1 MCIKWITNENLLYS
15 TGNSYPCQ
23 SPKITTVNILEFIHS
38 VIHIWHFFLARIVS
52 VCSATYFFLNLT
64 IMLEQLS
71 KTLNTLLQH
80 KLQSF
85 TPVHCTHSLV
95 LFNQPPLTEIF
106 SLSVIF
112 YCTRIF
118 YNEICVA

>member
-71 KTLNTLLQH
+71 KTLLFYSTNYKALHQFTVHIHLFYLTNPLLL
-80 KLQSF
+80 KYLA
-85 TPVHCTHSLV
+85 CL
-95 LFNQPPLTEIF
+95 
-106 SLSVIF
+106 
-112 YCTRIF
+112 
-118 YNEICVA
+118 